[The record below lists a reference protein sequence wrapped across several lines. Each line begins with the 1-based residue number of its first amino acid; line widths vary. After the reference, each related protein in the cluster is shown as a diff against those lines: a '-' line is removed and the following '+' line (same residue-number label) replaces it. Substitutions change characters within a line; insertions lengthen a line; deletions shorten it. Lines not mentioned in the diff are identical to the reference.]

1 MFVTNW
7 ISTTKIQKISEI
19 TNFFRHYFLS
29 RTEVVM
35 NKFLRYSLSLVLAFV
50 ASVTFAGTTPYKVLT
65 FPDEGTEGQEINGY
79 DQTWKATI
87 GKDVWTIE
95 NFNTYQWNGWKYIKC
110 GRKKVAS
117 VASITSPAIDQ
128 PISNIVLTI
137 DNITKDKINSIK
149 LQVATDA
156 DCNNVTE
163 EIPAKIEDG
172 DLIFKPTKSAA
183 NNYYKFIFD
192 CQAGRK
198 NGLIQVSKIAY
209 YKVGDTPEIVDITNT
224 AETAY
229 TIAKAKEL
237 IGAGEGLSESVYV
250 KGTVSQASKELN
262 PTFGSLSYYISDDG
276 TTGNELKVFG
286 GLSFKG
292 EEFTSVDDIK
302 VGDVVVV
309 YGKLKKYNTT
319 YELDKD
325 NILISLNGTTTGI
338 TNITTDEAAKNA
350 PVYNLAGQKVTKAY
364 KGVVIKNGKKMIQK

>member
-1 MFVTNW
+1 
-7 ISTTKIQKISEI
+7 
-19 TNFFRHYFLS
+19 
-29 RTEVVM
+29 M

-65 FPDEGTEGQEINGY
+65 FPDEGSEGKAISSY
-79 DQTWKATI
+79 TATWKATI
-87 GKDVWTIE
+87 GEDVWNIE
-95 NFNTYQWNGWKYIKC
+95 NFNSNKWNNNWKFIKC
-110 GRKKVAS
+110 GRKNVTS
-117 VASITSPAIDQ
+117 TASITSPAIDQ

-156 DCNNVTE
+156 DCKNVTE
-163 EIPAKIEDG
+163 EISAKIEDG

-192 CQAGRK
+192 CQAGSK

-237 IGAGEGLSESVYV
+237 IDAGKGLSESVYV
-250 KGTVSQASKELN
+250 KGIVSQASESLN
-262 PTFGSLSYYISDDG
+262 DTYGSLSYYISDDG
-276 TTGNELKVFG
+276 KTENELQVYG

-292 EEFTSVDDIK
+292 EKFTSVDDIK

-309 YGKLKKYNTT
+309 YGKLKKFNNT
-319 YELDKD
+319 YELDKN

>member
-1 MFVTNW
+1 
-7 ISTTKIQKISEI
+7 
-19 TNFFRHYFLS
+19 
-29 RTEVVM
+29 M

-50 ASVTFAGTTPYKVLT
+50 ASVTFAGTTPYKVLN
-65 FPDEGTEGQEINGY
+65 FPDEGTESKNISAY
-79 DQTWKATI
+79 DKTWKATI
-87 GKDVWTIE
+87 GEDVWTIA
-95 NFNTYQWNGWKYIKC
+95 NFNSNKWNNNWKFIKC
-110 GRKKVAS
+110 GSQNFES

-137 DNITKDKINSIK
+137 DKITKDKISSIK

-163 EIPAKIEDG
+163 EISAKIEDG

-183 NNYYKFIFD
+183 NNYYKFVFD
-192 CQAGRK
+192 CQKGSR
-198 NGLIQVSKIAY
+198 NGLIQISKIAY
-209 YKVGDTPEIVDITNT
+209 YKVGDAPEIVDITNT

-237 IGAGEGLSESVYV
+237 IDAGKGLSESVYV

-262 PTFGSLSYYISDDG
+262 ATFGSLSYYISDDG
-276 TTGNELKVFG
+276 TTGNELQVYG

-292 EEFTSVDDIK
+292 EKFTSVDDIK

>member
-1 MFVTNW
+1 
-7 ISTTKIQKISEI
+7 
-19 TNFFRHYFLS
+19 
-29 RTEVVM
+29 M

-65 FPDEGTEGQEINGY
+65 FPDEGTEGKEINGY
-79 DQTWKATI
+79 DKTWKATI

-117 VASITSPAIDQ
+117 IASITSPSIDQ

-137 DNITKDKINSIK
+137 DQITKAKINSIK

-156 DCNNVTE
+156 DCKNVTE
-163 EIPAKIEDG
+163 EISAKIEDG

-192 CQAGRK
+192 CQAGTS

-237 IGAGEGLSESVYV
+237 IDAGKGLSESVYV

-262 PTFGSLSYYISDDG
+262 ATYGSLSYYISDDG
-276 TTGNELKVFG
+276 KTENELQVYG

-292 EEFTSVDDIK
+292 EKFTSVDDIK

-309 YGKLKKYNTT
+309 YGKLKKFKTT
-319 YELDKD
+319 YELDLN

>member
-1 MFVTNW
+1 
-7 ISTTKIQKISEI
+7 
-19 TNFFRHYFLS
+19 
-29 RTEVVM
+29 M

-65 FPDEGTEGQEINGY
+65 FPDEGTEGKTIGAY
-79 DQTWKATI
+79 DKTWKATI
-87 GKDVWTIE
+87 GEDVWTIE
-95 NFNTYQWNGWKYIKC
+95 NFNSNKWNNWKYIRC
-110 GRKKVAS
+110 GSKKDAS

-156 DCNNVTE
+156 DCKNVTE

-172 DLIFKPTKSAA
+172 DLIFKPTKPAA
-183 NNYYKFIFD
+183 NNYYKFVFD
-192 CQAGRK
+192 CQAGS

-209 YKVGDTPEIVDITNT
+209 YKVGDAPEIVDITNT

-237 IGAGEGLSESVYV
+237 IDADKGLSESVYV
-250 KGTVSQASKELN
+250 KGTVSQAGESLN
-262 PTFGSLSYYISDDG
+262 DSYGSLSYYISDDG
-276 TTGNELKVFG
+276 TTGNELQVYG
-286 GLSFKG
+286 GLSFEGKK
-292 EEFTSVDDIK
+292 FTSVDDIK

-319 YELDKD
+319 YELDKN
-325 NILISLNGTTTGI
+325 NILISLNGKTTGI

>member
-1 MFVTNW
+1 
-7 ISTTKIQKISEI
+7 
-19 TNFFRHYFLS
+19 
-29 RTEVVM
+29 M

-65 FPDEGTEGQEINGY
+65 FPDEGTEGKTISAYNK
-79 DQTWKATI
+79 TWEAKI
-87 GKDVWTIE
+87 GEDVWTIA
-95 NFNTYQWNGWKYIKC
+95 NFNSNKWNNWKFIKC
-110 GRKKVAS
+110 GSKQDAS

-137 DNITKDKINSIK
+137 DKITKDKINSIK
-149 LQVATDA
+149 LLVATDA
-156 DCNNVTE
+156 DCKNVTE

-172 DLIFKPTKSAA
+172 DLIFKPTKPAA
-183 NNYYKFIFD
+183 NNYYKFVFD
-192 CQAGRK
+192 CQAGS

-209 YKVGDTPEIVDITNT
+209 YKVGDAPEIVDITNT

-229 TIAKAKEL
+229 TIAKAREL
-237 IGAGEGLSESVYV
+237 IDADKGLSESVYV
-250 KGTVSQASKELN
+250 KGTVSQASEKLD
-262 PTFGSLSYYISDDG
+262 PTCGSLSYYISDDG
-276 TTGNELKVFG
+276 TTGNELQVYG
-286 GLSFKG
+286 GRSFEGKK
-292 EEFTSVDDIK
+292 FTSVDDIK

-319 YELDKD
+319 YELDKE
-325 NILISLNGTTTGI
+325 NILISLNGKTTGI

>member
-1 MFVTNW
+1 
-7 ISTTKIQKISEI
+7 
-19 TNFFRHYFLS
+19 
-29 RTEVVM
+29 M

-65 FPDEGTEGQEINGY
+65 FPDEGTEGNTISAYNK
-79 DQTWKATI
+79 TWKAKI
-87 GKDVWTIE
+87 GEDVWTIA
-95 NFNTYQWNGWKYIKC
+95 NFNSNKWDKSWKYIRC
-110 GRKKVAS
+110 GSKKDAS

-137 DNITKDKINSIK
+137 DNITKAKINSIK

-156 DCNNVTE
+156 DCKNVTE

-172 DLIFKPTKSAA
+172 DLIFKPTNSAA
-183 NNYYKFIFD
+183 NNYYKFVFD
-192 CQAGRK
+192 CQKGGSS

-209 YKVGDTPEIVDITNT
+209 YKVGDAPEIVDITNT

-229 TIAKAKEL
+229 TITKAKEL
-237 IGAGEGLSESVYV
+237 IDAGKGLSERVYV

-262 PTFGSLSYYISDDG
+262 PTYGSLSYYISDDG
-276 TTGNELKVFG
+276 KTGNELKVYG
-286 GLSFKG
+286 GLSFEGKK
-292 EEFTSVDDIK
+292 FTSINDIK
-302 VGDVVVV
+302 VGDVVVG
-309 YGKLKKYNTT
+309 YGKLTKFNTT
-319 YELDKD
+319 YELDL
-325 NILISLNGTTTGI
+325 NNTLISLNGTTTGI

>member
-1 MFVTNW
+1 M
-7 ISTTKIQKISEI
+7 
-19 TNFFRHYFLS
+19 
-29 RTEVVM
+29 
-35 NKFLRYSLSLVLAFV
+35 VLAFV

-65 FPDEGTEGQEINGY
+65 FPDEGTEGKDINGY
-79 DQTWKATI
+79 DKTWKATI
-87 GKDVWTIE
+87 GEDVWTIV
-95 NFNTYQWNGWKYIKC
+95 NFNTYQWKNWKYIKC
-110 GRKKVAS
+110 GSKNFES

-128 PISNIVLTI
+128 SISNIVLTI

-156 DCNNVTE
+156 DCKNVTE

-183 NNYYKFIFD
+183 NNYYKFVFD
-192 CQAGRK
+192 CQKGSR
-198 NGLIQVSKIAY
+198 NGLIQISKIAY
-209 YKVGDTPEIVDITNT
+209 YKVGDAPEIVDITNT

-237 IGAGEGLSESVYV
+237 IDAGKGLSENVYV
-250 KGTVSQASKELN
+250 KGTVSQASKSLN
-262 PTFGSLSYYISDDG
+262 DTYGSLSYYISDDG
-276 TTGNELKVFG
+276 KTENELQVYG

-292 EEFTSVDDIK
+292 EKFTSVDDIK

-325 NILISLNGTTTGI
+325 NILISLNGKTTGI

>member
-1 MFVTNW
+1 
-7 ISTTKIQKISEI
+7 
-19 TNFFRHYFLS
+19 
-29 RTEVVM
+29 M

-65 FPDEGTEGQEINGY
+65 FPDEGTEGKDINSY

-87 GKDVWTIE
+87 GEDVWTIE
-95 NFNTYQWNGWKYIKC
+95 NFNTFQWKNWKYIRC

-137 DNITKDKINSIK
+137 DNITKINSIK

-156 DCNNVTE
+156 DCKNVTE
-163 EIPAKIEDG
+163 EISAKIEDG

-192 CQAGRK
+192 CQAGSK

-209 YKVGDTPEIVDITNT
+209 YKVGDTPVIVDITNT

-237 IGAGEGLSESVYV
+237 IDAGEGLSESVYV
-250 KGTVSQASKELN
+250 KGIVSQASKSLN
-262 PTFGSLSYYISDDG
+262 ATYGSLSYYISDDG
-276 TTGNELKVFG
+276 KKENELNVYG
-286 GLSFKG
+286 GLSFEGKK
-292 EEFTSVDDIK
+292 FTSVDDIK

-309 YGKLKKYNTT
+309 YGKLKKFNTT
-319 YELDKD
+319 YELDLN

-338 TNITTDEAAKNA
+338 TNITADEAAKNA

>member
-1 MFVTNW
+1 
-7 ISTTKIQKISEI
+7 
-19 TNFFRHYFLS
+19 
-29 RTEVVM
+29 M

-65 FPDEGTEGQEINGY
+65 FPDEGTEGKDINGY
-79 DQTWKATI
+79 DKTWKATI
-87 GKDVWTIE
+87 GEDVWTIV
-95 NFNTYQWNGWKYIKC
+95 NFNTYQWKNWKYIKC
-110 GRKKVAS
+110 GSKNFES

-128 PISNIVLTI
+128 SISNIVLTI

-156 DCNNVTE
+156 DCKNVTE

-183 NNYYKFIFD
+183 NNYYKFVFD
-192 CQAGRK
+192 CQKGSR
-198 NGLIQVSKIAY
+198 NGLIQISKIAY
-209 YKVGDTPEIVDITNT
+209 YKVGDAPEIVDITNT

-237 IGAGEGLSESVYV
+237 IDAGKGLSENVYV
-250 KGTVSQASKELN
+250 KGTVSQASKSLN
-262 PTFGSLSYYISDDG
+262 DTYGSLSYYISDDG
-276 TTGNELKVFG
+276 KTENELQIYG

-292 EEFTSVDDIK
+292 EKFTSVDDIK

-325 NILISLNGTTTGI
+325 NILISLNGKTTGI
-338 TNITTDEAAKNA
+338 TNITTDETAKNA

>member
-1 MFVTNW
+1 
-7 ISTTKIQKISEI
+7 
-19 TNFFRHYFLS
+19 
-29 RTEVVM
+29 M

-65 FPDEGTEGQEINGY
+65 FPDEGTEGKEINGY
-79 DQTWKATI
+79 DNTWKATI
-87 GKDVWTIE
+87 GEDVWTIE
-95 NFNTYQWNGWKYIKC
+95 NFNTYQWNDWNFIKC
-110 GRKKVAS
+110 GRKKVTS
-117 VASITSPAIDQ
+117 IASITSPAIDQ

-137 DNITKDKINSIK
+137 DKITKDKINSIK
-149 LQVATDA
+149 LLVATDA
-156 DCNNVTE
+156 DCKNVTE

-172 DLIFKPTKSAA
+172 DLIFKPTKPAA
-183 NNYYKFIFD
+183 NNYYKFVFD
-192 CQAGRK
+192 CQAGS

-209 YKVGDTPEIVDITNT
+209 YKVGDAPEIVDITNT

-229 TIAKAKEL
+229 TIAKAREL
-237 IGAGEGLSESVYV
+237 IDANKGLSENVYV
-250 KGTVSQASKELN
+250 KGIVSQASESLN
-262 PTFGSLSYYISDDG
+262 DTYGSLSYYISDDG
-276 TTGNELKVFG
+276 TTGNELQVYG
-286 GLSFKG
+286 GLSFEGKK
-292 EEFTSVDDIK
+292 FTSVDDIK

-325 NILISLNGTTTGI
+325 NILISLNGKTTGI

>member
-1 MFVTNW
+1 MVMTKPGKQQSEKMSGLLR
-7 ISTTKIQKISEI
+7 ISIHTSGMVGNSSNAEERKSHLLLPSLHLLLISQ
-19 TNFFRHYFLS
+19 
-29 RTEVVM
+29 
-35 NKFLRYSLSLVLAFV
+35 LA
-50 ASVTFAGTTPYKVLT
+50 
-65 FPDEGTEGQEINGY
+65 
-79 DQTWKATI
+79 
-87 GKDVWTIE
+87 
-95 NFNTYQWNGWKYIKC
+95 
-110 GRKKVAS
+110 
-117 VASITSPAIDQ
+117 
-128 PISNIVLTI
+128 VLTI

-156 DCNNVTE
+156 GCNNITE
-163 EIPAKIEDG
+163 VISAKIEDG
-172 DLIFKPTKSAA
+172 DLIFKPTKSAV

-192 CQAGRK
+192 CQAAGR
-198 NGLIQVSKIAY
+198 NGLIQISKIAY

-237 IGAGEGLSESVYV
+237 IDAGKGLSESVYV

-262 PTFGSLSYYISDDG
+262 TTYGSLSYYISDDG
-276 TTGNELKVFG
+276 TTGNELQVYG

-292 EEFTSVDDIK
+292 EKFTSVDDIK

-309 YGKLKKYNTT
+309 YGKLVKYKTT

-350 PVYNLAGQKVTKAY
+350 PVYNLSL
-364 KGVVIKNGKKMIQK
+364 IHI

>member
-1 MFVTNW
+1 
-7 ISTTKIQKISEI
+7 
-19 TNFFRHYFLS
+19 
-29 RTEVVM
+29 M

-65 FPDEGTEGQEINGY
+65 FPDEGSEGNNISAY
-79 DQTWKATI
+79 DKTWNATI
-87 GKDVWTIE
+87 GEDVWTIA
-95 NFNTYQWNGWKYIKC
+95 NFNSNKWNNNWKFIKC
-110 GRKKVAS
+110 GSNKFES

-137 DNITKDKINSIK
+137 DQITKAKINSIK

-156 DCNNVTE
+156 DCKNVTE
-163 EIPAKIEDG
+163 EIPATIEDG

-183 NNYYKFIFD
+183 NNYYKFVFD
-192 CQAGRK
+192 CQKGSR

-209 YKVGDTPEIVDITNT
+209 YKVGDAPEIVDITNT

-237 IGAGEGLSESVYV
+237 IDAGKGLSESVYV
-250 KGTVSQASKELN
+250 KGTVSQASEKLD
-262 PTFGSLSYYISDDG
+262 PTYGSLSYYISDDG
-276 TTGNELKVFG
+276 KAENELQVYG

-292 EEFTSVDDIK
+292 EKFTSVDDIK

-309 YGKLKKYNTT
+309 YGKLKKFNTT
-319 YELDKD
+319 YELDKN
-325 NILISLNGTTTGI
+325 NILISQNGTTTGI

>member
-1 MFVTNW
+1 M
-7 ISTTKIQKISEI
+7 
-19 TNFFRHYFLS
+19 
-29 RTEVVM
+29 
-35 NKFLRYSLSLVLAFV
+35 VLAFV

-65 FPDEGTEGQEINGY
+65 FPDEGTEGKATSAYNK
-79 DQTWKATI
+79 TWKATI
-87 GKDVWTIE
+87 GEDVWTIE
-95 NFNTYQWNGWKYIKC
+95 NFNSNKWNNNWKFIKC
-110 GRKKVAS
+110 GSKNFAS

-137 DNITKDKINSIK
+137 DKITKSSINSIK

-163 EIPAKIEDG
+163 EISAKIEDG

-183 NNYYKFIFD
+183 NKYYKFVFD
-192 CQAGRK
+192 CQKGSS

-209 YKVGDTPEIVDITNT
+209 YKVGDAPEIVDITNT

-237 IGAGEGLSESVYV
+237 IDAGKGLSESVYV
-250 KGTVSQASKELN
+250 KGTVSQANESLN
-262 PTFGSLSYYISDDG
+262 DTYGSLSYYISDDG
-276 TTGNELKVFG
+276 KTGNELKVYG
-286 GLSFKG
+286 GLSFEGKK
-292 EEFTSVDDIK
+292 FTSADDIK

-309 YGKLKKYNTT
+309 YGKLTKFKTT
-319 YELDKD
+319 YELDLN
-325 NILISLNGTTTGI
+325 NILISLNGQTTGI

>member
-1 MFVTNW
+1 
-7 ISTTKIQKISEI
+7 
-19 TNFFRHYFLS
+19 
-29 RTEVVM
+29 M

-65 FPDEGTEGQEINGY
+65 FPDEGTEGKEINGY
-79 DQTWKATI
+79 DKTWKATI
-87 GKDVWTIE
+87 GEDVWTIE
-95 NFNTYQWNGWKYIKC
+95 NFNTYQWQGWKYIRC

-117 VASITSPAIDQ
+117 IASITSPAIDQ

-137 DNITKDKINSIK
+137 DKITKDKINSIK

-156 DCNNVTE
+156 DCKNVTE
-163 EIPAKIEDG
+163 EISAKIEDG

-192 CQAGRK
+192 CQAGTS

-237 IGAGEGLSESVYV
+237 IDAGKGLSESVYV
-250 KGTVSQASKELN
+250 KGIVSQASESLN
-262 PTFGSLSYYISDDG
+262 DTYGSLSYYISDDG
-276 TTGNELKVFG
+276 KTENELQVYG

-292 EEFTSVDDIK
+292 EKFTSVDDIK
-302 VGDVVVV
+302 VGDVVV
-309 YGKLKKYNTT
+309 YGKLKKFGTT
-319 YELDKD
+319 YELDKN

>member
-1 MFVTNW
+1 
-7 ISTTKIQKISEI
+7 
-19 TNFFRHYFLS
+19 
-29 RTEVVM
+29 M
-35 NKFLRYSLSLVLAFV
+35 NKFLRYSLSLVLALV
-50 ASVTFAGTTPYKVLT
+50 TSVTFAGTTPYKVLT
-65 FPDEGTEGQEINGY
+65 FPDEGTEGKAIGAY
-79 DQTWKATI
+79 TATWKATI
-87 GKDVWTIE
+87 GEDVWNIE
-95 NFNTYQWNGWKYIKC
+95 NFNSNKWNNNWKFIKC
-110 GRKKVAS
+110 GRKNVTS
-117 VASITSPAIDQ
+117 TASITSPAIDQ

-156 DCNNVTE
+156 DCKNVTE
-163 EIPAKIEDG
+163 EISAKIEDG

-192 CQAGRK
+192 CQAGK
-198 NGLIQVSKIAY
+198 NNGLIQISKIAY

-237 IGAGEGLSESVYV
+237 IDAGKGLSESVYV
-250 KGTVSQASKELN
+250 KGIVSQASESLN
-262 PTFGSLSYYISDDG
+262 DTYGSLSYYISDDG
-276 TTGNELKVFG
+276 KTENELQVYG

-292 EEFTSVDDIK
+292 EKFTSVDDIK

-309 YGKLKKYNTT
+309 YGKLKKFKTT
-319 YELDKD
+319 YELDLN
-325 NILISLNGTTTGI
+325 NILISQNGTTTGI
-338 TNITTDEAAKNA
+338 TNITTDEAVKNA

>member
-1 MFVTNW
+1 
-7 ISTTKIQKISEI
+7 
-19 TNFFRHYFLS
+19 
-29 RTEVVM
+29 M

-65 FPDEGTEGQEINGY
+65 FPDEGTEGKTIGAY
-79 DQTWKATI
+79 DKTWKATI
-87 GKDVWTIE
+87 GEDVWTIE
-95 NFNTYQWNGWKYIKC
+95 NFNSNKWNNWKYIKC
-110 GRKKVAS
+110 GSKKFES

-137 DNITKDKINSIK
+137 DKITKDKINSIK

-172 DLIFKPTKSAA
+172 DLIFTPTKSAA
-183 NNYYKFIFD
+183 NNYYKFVFD
-192 CQAGRK
+192 CQKGSN

-209 YKVGDTPEIVDITNT
+209 YKVGDTPVIVDITNT

-237 IGAGEGLSESVYV
+237 IDADKGLSESVYV
-250 KGTVSQASKELN
+250 KGTVSQASESLHDKY
-262 PTFGSLSYYISDDG
+262 GSLSYYISDDG
-276 TTGNELKVFG
+276 TTVNELQVYG
-286 GLSFKG
+286 GLSFEGKK
-292 EEFTSVDDIK
+292 FTSVDDIK

-309 YGKLKKYNTT
+309 YGKLTKYKTT
-319 YELDKD
+319 YELDKN
-325 NILISLNGTTTGI
+325 NILISLNGKTTGI

>member
-1 MFVTNW
+1 
-7 ISTTKIQKISEI
+7 
-19 TNFFRHYFLS
+19 
-29 RTEVVM
+29 M

-50 ASVTFAGTTPYKVLT
+50 ASVTLAGTTPYKVLT
-65 FPDEGTEGQEINGY
+65 FPDEGTEGKDINSY
-79 DQTWKATI
+79 DKTWKAKI
-87 GKDVWTIE
+87 GEDVWTIE
-95 NFNTYQWNGWKYIKC
+95 NFNTYQWQGWKYIRC

-137 DNITKDKINSIK
+137 DKITKDKINSIK

-156 DCNNVTE
+156 DCKNVTE
-163 EIPAKIEDG
+163 EISAKIEDG

-192 CQAGRK
+192 CQAGS

-209 YKVGDTPEIVDITNT
+209 YKVGDVPEIVDITNT

-237 IGAGEGLSESVYV
+237 IDAGKGLSESVYV

-262 PTFGSLSYYISDDG
+262 DPYGSLSYYISDDG
-276 TTGNELKVFG
+276 KKENELQVYG
-286 GLSFKG
+286 GLSFDGKK
-292 EEFTSVDDIK
+292 FTSIDDIK

-309 YGKLKKYNTT
+309 YGKLKKFGTT

>member
-1 MFVTNW
+1 
-7 ISTTKIQKISEI
+7 
-19 TNFFRHYFLS
+19 
-29 RTEVVM
+29 M

-65 FPDEGTEGQEINGY
+65 FPDEGSEGKDINSY

-87 GKDVWTIE
+87 GEDVWTIE
-95 NFNTYQWNGWKYIKC
+95 NFNTYQWNGWKYIRC
-110 GRKKVAS
+110 GRKKVTS
-117 VASITSPAIDQ
+117 IASITSPAIDQ
-128 PISNIVLTI
+128 PIRNIVLTI
-137 DNITKDKINSIK
+137 DKITKDKINSIK
-149 LQVATDA
+149 LLVATDA

-163 EIPAKIEDG
+163 EISAKIEDG

-183 NNYYKFIFD
+183 NNYYKFVFD
-192 CQAGRK
+192 CQAGSS

-237 IGAGEGLSESVYV
+237 IDAGKGLSESVYV
-250 KGTVSQASKELN
+250 KGIVSQASESLN
-262 PTFGSLSYYISDDG
+262 DTYGSLSYYISDDG
-276 TTGNELKVFG
+276 KTGNELKVYG
-286 GLSFKG
+286 GLSFEGKK
-292 EEFTSVDDIK
+292 FTSADDIK

-309 YGKLKKYNTT
+309 YGKLTKFKTT
-319 YELDKD
+319 YELDLN
-325 NILISLNGTTTGI
+325 NILISLNGQTTGI

>member
-1 MFVTNW
+1 M
-7 ISTTKIQKISEI
+7 
-19 TNFFRHYFLS
+19 
-29 RTEVVM
+29 
-35 NKFLRYSLSLVLAFV
+35 VLAFV

-65 FPDEGTEGQEINGY
+65 FPDEGTEGKEINGY
-79 DQTWKATI
+79 DKTWKATI
-87 GKDVWTIE
+87 GEDVWTIE

-117 VASITSPAIDQ
+117 IASITSPSIDQ

-137 DNITKDKINSIK
+137 DQITKAKINSIK

-156 DCNNVTE
+156 DCKNVTE
-163 EIPAKIEDG
+163 EISAKIEDG

-192 CQAGRK
+192 CQAGS

-237 IGAGEGLSESVYV
+237 IDAGEGLSESVYV
-250 KGTVSQASKELN
+250 KGIVSQASESLN
-262 PTFGSLSYYISDDG
+262 DTYGSLSYYISDDG
-276 TTGNELKVFG
+276 KTENELQVYG
-286 GLSFKG
+286 GLSFDSKK
-292 EEFTSVDDIK
+292 FTSIDDIK

-309 YGKLKKYNTT
+309 YGKLKKFKTT
-319 YELDKD
+319 YELDLN

>member
-1 MFVTNW
+1 
-7 ISTTKIQKISEI
+7 
-19 TNFFRHYFLS
+19 
-29 RTEVVM
+29 M

-65 FPDEGTEGQEINGY
+65 FPDEGTEGKDINSY

-87 GKDVWTIE
+87 GEDVWTIE
-95 NFNTYQWNGWKYIKC
+95 NFNTFQWKNWKYIRC
-110 GRKKVAS
+110 GRRNVAS
-117 VASITSPAIDQ
+117 VASITSPSIDQ

-156 DCNNVTE
+156 DCKNVTE
-163 EIPAKIEDG
+163 EISAKIEDG

-192 CQAGRK
+192 CQAGSK

-209 YKVGDTPEIVDITNT
+209 YKVGDTPVIVDITNT

-237 IGAGEGLSESVYV
+237 IDAGEGLSESVYV

-262 PTFGSLSYYISDDG
+262 ATFGSLSYNISDDG
-276 TTGNELKVFG
+276 TTGNELQVFG
-286 GLSFKG
+286 GLSFEGKK
-292 EEFTSVDDIK
+292 FTSIDDIK

-309 YGKLKKYNTT
+309 YGKLKKFNNT
-319 YELDKD
+319 YELDKN

>member
-1 MFVTNW
+1 
-7 ISTTKIQKISEI
+7 
-19 TNFFRHYFLS
+19 
-29 RTEVVM
+29 M

-65 FPDEGTEGQEINGY
+65 FPDEGTEGKAISAYNE
-79 DQTWKATI
+79 TWKATI
-87 GKDVWTIE
+87 GEDVWTIA
-95 NFNTYQWNGWKYIKC
+95 NFNTNKWNNSWKFIKC
-110 GRKKVAS
+110 GSKNFES

-137 DNITKDKINSIK
+137 DKITKSSINSIK

-163 EIPAKIEDG
+163 EISAKIEDG

-183 NNYYKFIFD
+183 NNYYKFVFD
-192 CQAGRK
+192 CQKGSG

-224 AETAY
+224 PETAY

-237 IGAGEGLSESVYV
+237 IDAGKGLSESVYV
-250 KGTVSQASKELN
+250 KGIVSQASKSLN
-262 PTFGSLSYYISDDG
+262 AKYGSLSYYISDDG
-276 TTGNELKVFG
+276 KTENELNVYG
-286 GLSFKG
+286 GLSFEGKK
-292 EEFTSVDDIK
+292 FTSVDDIK

-309 YGKLKKYNTT
+309 YGKLKKFNTT
-319 YELDKD
+319 YELDSN
-325 NILISLNGTTTGI
+325 NILISQNGTTTGI
-338 TNITTDEAAKNA
+338 TNITANEAAKNA

>member
-1 MFVTNW
+1 
-7 ISTTKIQKISEI
+7 
-19 TNFFRHYFLS
+19 
-29 RTEVVM
+29 M

-65 FPDEGTEGQEINGY
+65 FPDEGTEGKAINGY
-79 DQTWKATI
+79 DKTWKATI

-95 NFNTYQWNGWKYIKC
+95 NFNTYQWNGWKFIKC
-110 GRKKVAS
+110 GSKKFES

-137 DNITKDKINSIK
+137 DNITKSSINSIK

-156 DCNNVTE
+156 GCNNVTE

-172 DLIFKPTKSAA
+172 DLIFKPTKSTA
-183 NNYYKFIFD
+183 NNYYKFVFD
-192 CQAGRK
+192 CQKGSS

-237 IGAGEGLSESVYV
+237 IDAGKGLSESVYV

-276 TTGNELKVFG
+276 TTGNELQVFG
-286 GLSFKG
+286 GLSFESQK
-292 EEFTSVDDIK
+292 FTSVDDIK
-302 VGDVVVV
+302 VGDVVIV
-309 YGKLKKYNTT
+309 YGKLKKYGTT
-319 YELDKD
+319 YELDKN

>member
-1 MFVTNW
+1 
-7 ISTTKIQKISEI
+7 
-19 TNFFRHYFLS
+19 
-29 RTEVVM
+29 M

-65 FPDEGTEGQEINGY
+65 FPDEGTEGKEIAY
-79 DQTWKATI
+79 DKTWKATI
-87 GKDVWTIE
+87 GEDVWTIE
-95 NFNTYQWNGWKYIKC
+95 NFNTNKWEKNWEYIKC
-110 GRKKVAS
+110 GRNKVAS
-117 VASITSPAIDQ
+117 IASITSPAIDQ

-137 DNITKDKINSIK
+137 DKITKNKVNSIK

-156 DCNNVTE
+156 DCKNVTE
-163 EIPAKIEDG
+163 ELSAKIEDG
-172 DLIFKPTKSAA
+172 DLIFKPNKSAA
-183 NNYYKFIFD
+183 NNYYKFVFD
-192 CQAGRK
+192 CQAGTS

-209 YKVGDTPEIVDITNT
+209 YKVGDAPEIVDITNT

-237 IGAGEGLSESVYV
+237 IDAGKGLSESVYV
-250 KGTVSQASKELN
+250 KGTVSQASKSLN
-262 PTFGSLSYYISDDG
+262 TTYGSLSYYISDDG
-276 TTGNELKVFG
+276 KKENELQVYG
-286 GLSFKG
+286 GLSFDSKK
-292 EEFTSVDDIK
+292 FTSVDDIK

-309 YGKLKKYNTT
+309 YGKLKKFGTT
-319 YELDKD
+319 YELDKN

>member
-1 MFVTNW
+1 
-7 ISTTKIQKISEI
+7 
-19 TNFFRHYFLS
+19 
-29 RTEVVM
+29 M

-50 ASVTFAGTTPYKVLT
+50 ASVTLAGTTPYKVLT
-65 FPDEGTEGQEINGY
+65 FPDEGTEGKDINSY
-79 DQTWKATI
+79 DKTWKAKI
-87 GKDVWTIE
+87 GEDVWTIE
-95 NFNTYQWNGWKYIKC
+95 NFNTYQWQGWKYIRC

-137 DNITKDKINSIK
+137 DKITKDKINSIK

-156 DCNNVTE
+156 DCKNVTE
-163 EIPAKIEDG
+163 EISAKIEDG

-192 CQAGRK
+192 CQAGS

-209 YKVGDTPEIVDITNT
+209 YKVDDAPEIVDITNT

-237 IGAGEGLSESVYV
+237 IDAGKGLSESVYV
-250 KGTVSQASKELN
+250 KGIVSQASESLN
-262 PTFGSLSYYISDDG
+262 DAYGSLSYYISDDG
-276 TTGNELKVFG
+276 KKENELQVYG
-286 GLSFKG
+286 GLSFDGKK
-292 EEFTSVDDIK
+292 FTSIDDIK

-319 YELDKD
+319 YELDSN

>member
-1 MFVTNW
+1 
-7 ISTTKIQKISEI
+7 
-19 TNFFRHYFLS
+19 
-29 RTEVVM
+29 M

-65 FPDEGTEGQEINGY
+65 FPDEGTEGKDINSY
-79 DQTWKATI
+79 DKTWKAKI
-87 GKDVWTIE
+87 GEDVWTIE
-95 NFNTYQWNGWKYIKC
+95 NFNTYQWQGWKYIRC

-137 DNITKDKINSIK
+137 DKITKDKINSIK

-156 DCNNVTE
+156 DCKNVTE
-163 EIPAKIEDG
+163 EISAKIEDG

-192 CQAGRK
+192 CQAGS

-209 YKVGDTPEIVDITNT
+209 YKVGDAPEIVDITNT

-237 IGAGEGLSESVYV
+237 IDAGKGLSESVYV
-250 KGTVSQASKELN
+250 KGIVSQASESLN
-262 PTFGSLSYYISDDG
+262 DTYGSLSYYISDDG
-276 TTGNELKVFG
+276 TTGNELQVYG

-292 EEFTSVDDIK
+292 EKFTSVDDIK

-309 YGKLKKYNTT
+309 YGKLVKYKTT
-319 YELDKD
+319 YELEKN

>member
-1 MFVTNW
+1 
-7 ISTTKIQKISEI
+7 
-19 TNFFRHYFLS
+19 
-29 RTEVVM
+29 M

-65 FPDEGTEGQEINGY
+65 FPDEGTEGKAINGY
-79 DQTWKATI
+79 DKTWKATI
-87 GKDVWTIE
+87 GEDVWTIE
-95 NFNTYQWNGWKYIKC
+95 NFNTYQWNGWKFIKC
-110 GRKKVAS
+110 GRKKVTS
-117 VASITSPAIDQ
+117 IASITSPAIDQ

-137 DNITKDKINSIK
+137 DKITKDKINSIK
-149 LQVATDA
+149 LLVATDA
-156 DCNNVTE
+156 DCNKVTE
-163 EIPAKIEDG
+163 EISAKIEDG

-183 NNYYKFIFD
+183 NNYYKFVFD
-192 CQAGRK
+192 CQAGS

-209 YKVGDTPEIVDITNT
+209 YKVGDAPEIVDITNT

-237 IGAGEGLSESVYV
+237 IDAGKGLSESVYV
-250 KGTVSQASKELN
+250 KGIVSQASESLN
-262 PTFGSLSYYISDDG
+262 DTYGSLSYYISDDG
-276 TTGNELKVFG
+276 KTENELQVYG

-292 EEFTSVDDIK
+292 EKFTSVDDIK

-319 YELDKD
+319 YELDSN

>member
-1 MFVTNW
+1 
-7 ISTTKIQKISEI
+7 
-19 TNFFRHYFLS
+19 
-29 RTEVVM
+29 M

-50 ASVTFAGTTPYKVLT
+50 ASVMFAGTTPYKVLT
-65 FPDEGTEGQEINGY
+65 FPDEGTEGKTISAYNK
-79 DQTWKATI
+79 TWKATI
-87 GKDVWTIE
+87 GEDVWTIA
-95 NFNTYQWNGWKYIKC
+95 NFNTNKWNNWKYIRC
-110 GRKKVAS
+110 GNKNFES

-137 DNITKDKINSIK
+137 DKITKSSIISIK

-163 EIPAKIEDG
+163 EISAKIEDG

-183 NNYYKFIFD
+183 NNYYKFVFD
-192 CQAGRK
+192 CQKGSS

-209 YKVGDTPEIVDITNT
+209 YKVGDAPEIVDITNT

-237 IGAGEGLSESVYV
+237 IDAGKGLSERVYV
-250 KGTVSQASKELN
+250 KGTVSQASKSLDA
-262 PTFGSLSYYISDDG
+262 TYGSLSYNISDDG
-276 TTGNELKVFG
+276 TTGNELQVYG
-286 GLSFKG
+286 GLSFEGKK
-292 EEFTSVDDIK
+292 FTSVDDIK

-309 YGKLKKYNTT
+309 YGKLKKFNTT
-319 YELDKD
+319 YELDA
-325 NILISLNGTTTGI
+325 NNTLISLNGTTTGI

>member
-1 MFVTNW
+1 M
-7 ISTTKIQKISEI
+7 
-19 TNFFRHYFLS
+19 
-29 RTEVVM
+29 
-35 NKFLRYSLSLVLAFV
+35 VLAFV
-50 ASVTFAGTTPYKVLT
+50 ASVTLAGTTPYKVLT
-65 FPDEGTEGQEINGY
+65 FPDEGTEGKDINSY
-79 DQTWKATI
+79 DKTWKAKI
-87 GKDVWTIE
+87 GEDVWTIE
-95 NFNTYQWNGWKYIKC
+95 NFNTYQWQGWKYIRC

-137 DNITKDKINSIK
+137 DKITKDKINSIK

-156 DCNNVTE
+156 DCKNVTE
-163 EIPAKIEDG
+163 EISAKIEDG

-192 CQAGRK
+192 CQAGS

-209 YKVGDTPEIVDITNT
+209 YKVDDAPEIVDITNT

-237 IGAGEGLSESVYV
+237 IDAGKGLSESVYV
-250 KGTVSQASKELN
+250 KGIVSQASESLN
-262 PTFGSLSYYISDDG
+262 DAYGSLSYYISDDG
-276 TTGNELKVFG
+276 KKENELQVYG
-286 GLSFKG
+286 GLSFDGKK
-292 EEFTSVDDIK
+292 FTSIDDIK

-309 YGKLKKYNTT
+309 YGKLKKYSTT
-319 YELDKD
+319 YELDSN

>member
-1 MFVTNW
+1 
-7 ISTTKIQKISEI
+7 
-19 TNFFRHYFLS
+19 
-29 RTEVVM
+29 M

-65 FPDEGTEGQEINGY
+65 FPDEGTEGKDINGY
-79 DQTWKATI
+79 DKTWKATI
-87 GKDVWTIE
+87 GEDVWTIE
-95 NFNTYQWNGWKYIKC
+95 NFNTYQWNGWKFIKC

-163 EIPAKIEDG
+163 EISAKIEDG
-172 DLIFKPTKSAA
+172 DLIFNPTKSAA

-192 CQAGRK
+192 CQAGR
-198 NGLIQVSKIAY
+198 NGLIQISKIAY
-209 YKVGDTPEIVDITNT
+209 YKVGDTPVIVDITNT

-237 IGAGEGLSESVYV
+237 IDAGEGLSESVYV

-262 PTFGSLSYYISDDG
+262 ATYGSLSYYISDDG
-276 TTGNELKVFG
+276 KTENELQVYG
-286 GLSFKG
+286 GLSFESQK
-292 EEFTSVDDIK
+292 FTSVEDIK

-309 YGKLKKYNTT
+309 YGKLKKFNTT
-319 YELDKD
+319 YELDKN
-325 NILISLNGTTTGI
+325 NILISLNGKTTGI
-338 TNITTDEAAKNA
+338 TNITADEAAKNA

>member
-1 MFVTNW
+1 
-7 ISTTKIQKISEI
+7 
-19 TNFFRHYFLS
+19 
-29 RTEVVM
+29 M

-65 FPDEGTEGQEINGY
+65 FPDEGTESTNISAY
-79 DQTWKATI
+79 DKTWQATI
-87 GKDVWTIE
+87 GEDVWTIE
-95 NFNTYQWNGWKYIKC
+95 NFNSNRWKNNWNFIKC
-110 GRKKVAS
+110 GSQNFES

-137 DNITKDKINSIK
+137 DKITKDKINSIK

-172 DLIFKPTKSAA
+172 DLIFTPTKSAA
-183 NNYYKFIFD
+183 NNYYKFVFD
-192 CQAGRK
+192 CQKGSR

-209 YKVGDTPEIVDITNT
+209 YKVGDAPEIVDITNT

-229 TIAKAKEL
+229 TIAKAREL
-237 IGAGEGLSESVYV
+237 IDADKGLSESVYV
-250 KGTVSQASKELN
+250 KGIVSQASESLN
-262 PTFGSLSYYISDDG
+262 DTYGSLSYYISDDG
-276 TTGNELKVFG
+276 TTENELQVYG

-292 EEFTSVDDIK
+292 EKFTSVDDIK
-302 VGDVVVV
+302 VGDVVIV

-325 NILISLNGTTTGI
+325 NILISLNGKTTGI

-364 KGVVIKNGKKMIQK
+364 KGVVIKNGKKMIKK